1 MMDGGARMINI
12 PSVPLIVPP
21 RVFIGPRGNDSSPR

>member
-1 MMDGGARMINI
+1 MMDGGAWMINT
-12 PSVPLIVPP
+12 PSVPFIMPP